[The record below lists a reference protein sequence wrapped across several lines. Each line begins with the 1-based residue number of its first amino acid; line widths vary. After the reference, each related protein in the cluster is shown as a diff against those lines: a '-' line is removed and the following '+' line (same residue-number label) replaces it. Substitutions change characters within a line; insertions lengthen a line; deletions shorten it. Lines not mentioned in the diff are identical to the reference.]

1 MQDLVV
7 LAQLGG
13 PGSTAAR
20 VLEYVSTL
28 VEPVIYRHGN
38 KLFVDGVDGLTAT
51 SEIPRVSARRDC

>member
-28 VEPVIYRHGN
+28 VDPVIYRHGA
-38 KLFVDGVDGLTAT
+38 KLFIDGIDGLAETG
-51 SEIPRVSARRDC
+51 EMPRVDTRRHR